1 MGKDYSVLCVLKY
14 IYIIKKN
21 YKHSPSSQCMVQCMI
36 SRLLLKMD
44 ITVPHPKCQ
53 HNYP

>member
-21 YKHSPSSQCMVQCMI
+21 YRENWALDPFGF
-36 SRLLLKMD
+36 D
-44 ITVPHPKCQ
+44 
-53 HNYP
+53 N